1 MRVAFGTTVWR
12 KGLVKKHLDGIG
24 QYSKELYHSLNRFE
38 NVDVIE
44 SYFGPLTLPSDS
56 IRKSICLSE
65 YKYLAAFSALT
76 DLPFFDQHKMD
87 RISDIFHAT
96 DHHIPKCKNIPVIA
110 TLMDAIPL
118 SHPHFAAQ
126 NLRGLKNWVWKKSAH
141 WADHI
146 ITISEFSK
154 NEIIKHFKIN
164 ESKISVIGLGVD
176 IGFFD
181 RIASQEIDKVLAKN
195 LIGKDYLLF
204 IGTLQPRKNIERM
217 IEAYQLLPTELR
229 NRWQLII
236 VGKNGWGCDA
246 LVKAL
251 RNQPNDANIRWL
263 DDVGEFEKKALMQG
277 STALVF
283 PSLFEGFG
291 LPVLEGFASQ
301 APVITSNTTS
311 LLEVASD
318 AALTVDPYDTSA
330 LSDAMQKILIDSDLR
345 KVLIQSGLT
354 RARLF
359 TWDACAK
366 KTVDVYRQFV

>member
-12 KGLVKKHLDGIG
+12 KGLVNRHLDGIG
-24 QYSKELYHSLNRFE
+24 QYSKELYHSLNHFE
-38 NVDVIE
+38 NIDVIE
-44 SYFGPLTLPSDS
+44 SYFGPLAFPSDNK
-56 IRKSICLSE
+56 RKSICLSK
-65 YKYLAAFSALT
+65 YKYLAVFSALT
-76 DLPFFDQHKMD
+76 GLPFFDQHKID
-87 RISDIFHAT
+87 QISDIFHAT

-126 NLRGLKNWVWKKSAH
+126 NLRGLKNWVWRKSAH

-154 NEIIKHFKIN
+154 REISKHFKIN
-164 ESKISVIGLGVD
+164 ENKISVIGLGVD
-176 IGFFD
+176 VGFFD
-181 RIASQEIDKVLAKN
+181 RIASQEIDKVLEKN
-195 LIGKDYLLF
+195 LIGKEYLLF

-251 RNQPNDANIRWL
+251 RNQPSDANIRWL
-263 DDVGEFEKKALMQG
+263 DDVGEFEKKALLQG
-277 STALVF
+277 SAALVF

-301 APVITSNTTS
+301 TPVITSNTTS

-330 LSDAMQKILIDSDLR
+330 LSQAMQTVMVDGDLR
-345 KVLIQSGLT
+345 KALIQSGLS

-359 TWDACAK
+359 TWNACAK